1 MRTSPPVL
9 IEGVRLRLRRST
21 PDDAPSTFRA
31 ASDAEVMRY
40 LDWPAHR
47 SESDA
52 RAYLQGCQSR
62 WEAGTEYH
70 WVIVDKRSTAVVG
83 SIACRMVGHAAD
95 FGCLLAREAWGQG
108 LGTEAG
114 SLLVG
119 WLQRQPEILRIWA
132 TADCENL
139 RSLRVL
145 SKIGLQPEGVLR
157 MSTWRPQLGGR
168 PRDTAVLAWVREPAG
183 TAG

>member
-1 MRTSPPVL
+1 MTSSPPVL

-31 ASDAEVMRY
+31 GAHAEVMRY
-40 LDWPAHR
+40 MDWPAHR
-47 SESDA
+47 SEADA
-52 RAYLQGCQSR
+52 RAYLQGCQAR

-70 WVIVDKRSTAVVG
+70 WVIIDKRSGALIG
-83 SIACRMVGHAAD
+83 SIACRISGHAAD

-108 LGTEAG
+108 LGTEAAA
-114 SLLVG
+114 LLLG

-132 TADCENL
+132 TVDSENARAL
-139 RSLRVL
+139 HVL
-145 SKIGLQPEGVLR
+145 HKLGLQSEGVLR
-157 MSTWRPQLGGR
+157 MATRRPQLGGP
-168 PRDTAVLAWVREPAG
+168 PRDTAVLAWVRRPED